1 MEKTKQSG
9 GGGFY
14 YGWWIVIACSM
25 IGLLSISSR
34 FSFTMFFPTLIDDLG
49 WTRAALGFGLTLH
62 MWVHA
67 ISAIVAGYFVDKY
80 GARIIMCLGGLFI
93 LVGLSFTSTM
103 TKVWQFYL
111 YYGVILAAGVAFS
124 FAVPILGTVRK
135 WFIKKAG
142 IALALT
148 NVGGGLGGALMA
160 VVIPGMLASF
170 GWRKSWLYLGMI
182 LGTAILILAGIFI
195 RKDPESMGLL
205 PDGEAALQDDASAE
219 VNPLSQQEIEEV
231 WSLSDAMKTR
241 SFWCFIM
248 GGCISAI
255 PAVGITGHIV
265 NWGMDIA
272 RAANVSAADAMGS
285 VKLGIALSAIFT
297 MVGAMVGG
305 PLSDRFGRKPI
316 ILIGLASDAAVF
328 LFASTISTLS
338 WFVNSAVLMG
348 FCGGLVGPA
357 FGAYVGDIFG
367 RQALAK
373 IFSMIIFSIGIVG
386 GTGAVIFGWIHDN
399 SHSYAW
405 AWIISA
411 FCMTVTVLFFSL
423 TRKEIKKGSS
433 CK

>member
-170 GWRKSWLYLGMI
+170 GWRKIGGWISPKRPMY
-182 LGTAILILAGIFI
+182 
-195 RKDPESMGLL
+195 LL
-205 PDGEAALQDDASAE
+205 PMPWAAL
-219 VNPLSQQEIEEV
+219 
-231 WSLSDAMKTR
+231 SLA
-241 SFWCFIM
+241 
-248 GGCISAI
+248 
-255 PAVGITGHIV
+255 
-265 NWGMDIA
+265 
-272 RAANVSAADAMGS
+272 
-285 VKLGIALSAIFT
+285 
-297 MVGAMVGG
+297 
-305 PLSDRFGRKPI
+305 
-316 ILIGLASDAAVF
+316 
-328 LFASTISTLS
+328 
-338 WFVNSAVLMG
+338 
-348 FCGGLVGPA
+348 
-357 FGAYVGDIFG
+357 
-367 RQALAK
+367 
-373 IFSMIIFSIGIVG
+373 
-386 GTGAVIFGWIHDN
+386 
-399 SHSYAW
+399 
-405 AWIISA
+405 
-411 FCMTVTVLFFSL
+411 
-423 TRKEIKKGSS
+423 
-433 CK
+433 